1 MNGRGALR
9 ALLIS
14 FTCFLL
20 FQLSF
25 QNSALADSAY
35 RVSGETRTVLESY
48 DGPTGNAA
56 LPVYQYILLRMNKGT
71 GNNSEKVRLYGRLAG
86 DINGEVD
93 ADSRIY
99 YAYYEKK
106 GFWRDTDIRLG
117 RQWINSVAGSPIL
130 DGFQVSKR
138 KAGSIKFSLFGGG
151 FVTLEDDDSNDYV
164 WGFSVGEQ
172 VLENTDLSLSYMQKR
187 AGGDLAREYLG
198 LSGVTRVAR
207 KGSAYAEA
215 QYDMLSEIFG
225 YYLAGVRLSPNR
237 RWTVKAEYSGS
248 NPVFDSI
255 SIYSVFSVDEYR
267 ELSLSADYRLDRNWT
282 IFSNYRKEYYTSFE
296 DADVIE
302 AGFDL
307 FRPAGVGGYLVAVLR
322 NGDEDLSGIKGNVR
336 ISKFHGIRLDLGA
349 EIDVYN
355 RTDDDLDDTTAK
367 RFWAAGERKIAED
380 LDLSVKVER
389 VESMRYDYYNR
400 GRVSLRYVF

>member
-1 MNGRGALR
+1 MNGRGSFSALF
-9 ALLIS
+9 AG
-14 FTCFLL
+14 FACFLL

-25 QNSALADSAY
+25 QDSSLADSTF

-56 LPVYQYILLRMNKGT
+56 LPVYQYILLRMNENT
-71 GNNSEKVRLYGRLAG
+71 GNGSTKVRLYGRLAG
-86 DINGEVD
+86 DLNNEVD
-93 ADSRIY
+93 ADSRLY

-106 GFWRDTDIRLG
+106 GFWGDTDIRLG
-117 RQWINSVAGSPIL
+117 RQWINTVAGSPIL

-138 KAGSIKFSLFGGG
+138 KAGSIKLSLFGGG
-151 FVTLEDDDSNDYV
+151 FVTLEDDDSNDHV
-164 WGFSVGEQ
+164 WGFSVGER

-187 AGGDLAREYLG
+187 VGGDLAREYLG

-225 YYLAGVRLSPNR
+225 YYIAGVRLSPNS

-248 NPVFDSI
+248 NPVFDST
-255 SIYSVFSVDEYR
+255 SIYSVFAVDEYR
-267 ELSLSADYRLDRNWT
+267 ELALSADYRLDRNWT
-282 IFSNYRKEYYTSFE
+282 IFGNYRKEFYTSFE

-307 FRPAGVGGYLVAVLR
+307 IRPTGGGGYLVAVLR
-322 NGDEDLSGIKGNVR
+322 NGDEDLRGIKGNVR
-336 ISKFHGIRLDLGA
+336 VSKFHGIRLDLGA

-367 RFWAAGERKIAED
+367 RFWAEGERKIGED
-380 LDLSVKVER
+380 LSLGVKVER
-389 VESMRYDYYNR
+389 LESIRYDYYNR
-400 GRVSLRYVF
+400 GRVSLRYRF